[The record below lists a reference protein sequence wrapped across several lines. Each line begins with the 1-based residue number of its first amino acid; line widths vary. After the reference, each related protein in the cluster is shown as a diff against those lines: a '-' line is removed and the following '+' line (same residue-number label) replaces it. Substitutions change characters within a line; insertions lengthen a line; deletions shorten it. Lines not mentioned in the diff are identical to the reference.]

1 MATETPETPVAD
13 AESFSDYV
21 QTENA
26 KERADPIEAVAPET
40 VPSEA
45 PPLGEAPVAPVSGES
60 QGAPGPEA
68 VEQPRAKD
76 GTFKKVSNTGEWAR
90 NRTLTAKLRETE
102 AALAQ
107 LRQQQAQPV
116 VAAAPPAGPASSQPP
131 AVQAPAWDDP
141 RDPVPTLDRYLSDPD
156 PYATLALEAAKWAVR
171 DARRQDGYQQQL
183 VAHAEARAEVEA
195 RITTFAESHPD
206 YQEKVAAIDDV
217 KFEPPVL
224 QSIAEDDAGP
234 DIVYYL
240 ASHADEARRIAA
252 LTPVAAVK
260 EIGKLSLQV
269 AAASNGSVAPGRP
282 ISRAKAPIKPV
293 GHSPMTP
300 AGSLDPDQTDF
311 ADWVRQQNAVDRQ
324 RKRDG
329 L

>member
-1 MATETPETPVAD
+1 
-13 AESFSDYV
+13 
-21 QTENA
+21 
-26 KERADPIEAVAPET
+26 
-40 VPSEA
+40 
-45 PPLGEAPVAPVSGES
+45 
-60 QGAPGPEA
+60 
-68 VEQPRAKD
+68 
-76 GTFKKVSNTGEWAR
+76 
-90 NRTLTAKLRETE
+90 
-102 AALAQ
+102 
-107 LRQQQAQPV
+107 
-116 VAAAPPAGPASSQPP
+116 
-131 AVQAPAWDDP
+131 
-141 RDPVPTLDRYLSDPD
+141 LSDPD

-171 DARRQDGYQQQL
+171 DARRQDGYQQWQTQQ
-183 VAHAEARAEVEA
+183 AEARAEVEA
-195 RITTFAESHPD
+195 RITTFAEAHPD

-300 AGSLDPDQTDF
+300 AGSPDPDQTDF
-311 ADWVRQQNAVDRQ
+311 ADWVRQQNALDRQ